1 MLVVCVQSTLYKQIE
16 PEFVIDDTPS
26 LPRTCWITR
35 EPALPEALLNT
46 IIPLF
51 DQLDT
56 DVTVKGVPTSVA
68 LDIPMYMLPVFRNV
82 PIVAIS

>member
-46 IIPLF
+46 IIPLL